1 MCYPLSSLLNTSCVL
16 FLTCCVLFKISSTNA
31 AVHATST
38 VINNDISLS
47 RITATSTSN
56 NSTLKKKKSSS
67 NVVVTVSADNDDDD
81 HAVIANTTNVTE
93 PFENNTTVSN
103 NAVEKDKAEEDPI
116 DSILSDISSWMT
128 KHQSTDHHHVSDDS
142 EDDYQSHQRSSG
154 IVLRRPFVTLTY
166 AQTLDGMIAAK
177 LRRNE
182 TTSTN
187 MKISSPQSLTLTH
200 KLRRIHDAILVGG
213 GTFQLDEPRL
223 NVRLNS
229 PATKSSSTSSSIP
242 NMQQHEQPMPIVL
255 DTHLRHLQQI
265 LFGKTFPITTEN
277 EQNDDNDNANDDD
290 DETETPTIT
299 IPIEM
304 SVERIRA
311 QNPIIC
317 CSNQA
322 AFSFLDLLEAFQD
335 EHLQNRK
342 KRCKT
347 SYQITVYKKIDEN
360 DHLEDANQP
369 IKITVYVTHHKKKE
383 EDVTHEVT
391 FTLLPCPLNE
401 ETKSVSLK
409 HALDQLYDQF
419 DIRSVMVEGGAGIL
433 SSFLNECDYEDGNSV
448 VNCACITIAPTLL
461 GGFGLPS
468 LGELDTRLAYG
479 NNDNVDDEEGG
490 EEDVVPTMKSLDG
503 KFIPLDRDCIFL
515 GRL

>member
-1 MCYPLSSLLNTSCVL
+1 
-16 FLTCCVLFKISSTNA
+16 
-31 AVHATST
+31 
-38 VINNDISLS
+38 
-47 RITATSTSN
+47 
-56 NSTLKKKKSSS
+56 
-67 NVVVTVSADNDDDD
+67 
-81 HAVIANTTNVTE
+81 
-93 PFENNTTVSN
+93 
-103 NAVEKDKAEEDPI
+103 
-116 DSILSDISSWMT
+116 
-128 KHQSTDHHHVSDDS
+128 
-142 EDDYQSHQRSSG
+142 
-154 IVLRRPFVTLTY
+154 
-166 AQTLDGMIAAK
+166 
-177 LRRNE
+177 
-182 TTSTN
+182 
-187 MKISSPQSLTLTH
+187 MKISSPQSLILTH
-200 KLRRIHDAILVGG
+200 KLRRMHDAILVGG
-213 GTFQLDEPRL
+213 GTFALDEPRL

-229 PATKSSSTSSSIP
+229 PTTKSSSTSSSIP
-242 NMQQHEQPMPIVL
+242 NMQHEQPMPIVL

-265 LFGKTFPITTEN
+265 LFGKTFPLSTDSTSMFRHEN
-277 EQNDDNDNANDDD
+277 EQNENENDDD
-290 DETETPTIT
+290 GETETSTIT
-299 IPIEM
+299 IPLEM
-304 SVERIRA
+304 SVECIRA

-347 SYQITVYKKIDEN
+347 SYKITVYKKIDEN
-360 DHLEDANQP
+360 DHLEDAYQP

-383 EDVTHEVT
+383 EDETHEVT

-409 HALDQLYDQF
+409 HALDQLYEQF

-468 LGELDTRLAYG
+468 LGGLDTTLIRS
-479 NNDNVDDEEGG
+479 NSDNADDEEGD
-490 EEDVVPTMKSLDG
+490 EKNVVPVMKSLDG